1 MSRPPGTVGPLRQ
14 ALVQALRRDGPCGL
28 RELQARSGLSYDD
41 TRTAV
46 LNAVRSGQVVV
57 VGHERPADCKRWA
70 NVYGVPDED
79 AAQVDRAAVDADGL
93 RLPQIMA
100 LWHV

>member
-1 MSRPPGTVGPLRQ
+1 MPRPAGTVGPIRQ
-14 ALVQALRRDGPCGL
+14 ALVQALHRDGPCGL

-46 LNAVRSGQVVV
+46 LNARRAGQVVI
-57 VGHERPADCKRWA
+57 VGHERPAGSKRWA
-70 NVYGVPDED
+70 NVYAVPEEVP
-79 AAQVDRAAVDADGL
+79 QVDRAAVDAEGV

-100 LWHV
+100 LWHT